1 MPNTGRSR
9 AGWAAPGLG
18 SKARNGAFFCWR
30 HKHKDDLSLCFALSS
45 FSEPCELN
53 EYPRQAVGRPCE
65 AFRGVAFL
73 RKTGYNKKTAL
84 GGELAV
90 P

>member
-1 MPNTGRSR
+1 MQNTGHNR
-9 AGWAAPGLG
+9 AGLAAQGPG
-18 SKARNGAFFCWR
+18 SKANKAPA
-30 HKHKDDLSLCFALSS
+30 S
-45 FSEPCELN
+45 
-53 EYPRQAVGRPCE
+53 
-65 AFRGVAFL
+65 VAFP